1 MKVVIIGGVAGG
13 ASTAARLRRLD
24 ENVEIVM
31 FERTGYIS
39 FANCGLPYHIG
50 DVIKDRERLLLE
62 TPESLAKKFKFDIR
76 VNTEVKS
83 INRYDKQLNVKN
95 LITGEEYTES
105 YDKLVISTGAEPFIP
120 EIKGLKDTSY
130 MKLRNMEDM
139 DKIIEYVN
147 NNSPKNAVVV
157 GGGFIGLEI
166 AENLKHRKIDVIVI
180 EKADQVMAPIDYEMA
195 AFVHEELKR
204 RGVGLYLSA
213 DIEEVAELT
222 DGSNKKVIKLVTGEV
237 IETDMLIMSI
247 GVKPESKLA
256 KEINLELTDRGAI
269 VVDDTMKTSDDSI
282 YSIGDVI
289 EITNPIVN
297 EKMLIPL
304 AGPANKQGRIVA
316 ANILGKNEK
325 YNGTIGTSIV
335 KVFNLTVAATG
346 LNEKYLKSK
355 NYNYK
360 IITIVKPHHASYYP
374 GATDIIF
381 KIIFNPETGM
391 IYGAQ
396 AVGNNGVDKRIDII
410 ATAIKGKLTVFD
422 LDDIEVAYAP
432 PFNSAKDI
440 VNYAGF
446 MAKNIVYDKMEQVQ
460 WNEIEGRNLLDVR
473 TVEENELYNIPNSL
487 HIPLNELRDRIDELD
502 KNKEYVVYCKIGL
515 RGYNAQRLLKN
526 LGYNVLNLNGG
537 ITIYNVVMKEQSNKI
552 TFNSSNKS
560 NVDSGEKEEF
570 KKKVTNNEIVVL
582 DACGL
587 QCPGPIMKVKNK
599 ISEINDGEI
608 IIAKATDQGFENDI
622 KAWVRK
628 TGNVLLDVKNDS
640 GIISATIQKAH
651 VCSVPETKEIPLDSC
666 TTAKKSSMVIFSGDF
681 DKVFASLIIAN
692 GSLAMGNEVSMF
704 FTFWGLNALRKE
716 GYSTLTKKNL
726 IEKMFGFMMPK
737 GMKKL
742 QLSKMNFGGAGRK
755 MMDYVMK
762 TKNIESLDSLLDQYI
777 KNGGKIIAC
786 TMSMDVMG
794 IKKDELIDGI
804 EYGGVAMYMQEAD
817 DANHNLFI

>member
-50 DVIKDRERLLLE
+50 DVIADRDRLLLE
-62 TPESLAKKFKFDIR
+62 TPESLGKKFKFDIR
-76 VNTEVKS
+76 VSTEVLS
-83 INRYDKQLNVKN
+83 IDKNNKTLNVKN
-95 LITGEEYTES
+95 LVTREEYTES
-105 YDKLVISTGAEPFIP
+105 YDKLVISTGAEPFVP
-120 EIKGLKDTSY
+120 EIKGLTESSY

-139 DKIIEYVN
+139 DKIKDYVSKTN
-147 NNSPKNAVVV
+147 PKNVVVV

-166 AENLKHRKIDVIVI
+166 AENLRHKKMDVIVI
-180 EKADQVMAPIDYEMA
+180 EKANQVMAPIDYEMA
-195 AFVHEELKR
+195 SFVHDELKR
-204 RGVGLYLSA
+204 RGVGLYLGA
-213 DIEEVAELT
+213 DISEVIEKT
-222 DGSNKKVIKLVTGEV
+222 DGSNKKVLKLASGQE

-256 KEINLELTDRGAI
+256 KAVNLSVTDRGAI
-269 VVDDTMKTSDDSI
+269 IVDDTMKTSDDNI
-282 YSIGDVI
+282 YAIGDVV

-316 ANILGKNEK
+316 ANLLGKNEK

-335 KVFNLTVAATG
+335 KIFDLTVAATG
-346 LNEKYLKSK
+346 LNEKFLKAK

-360 IITIVKPHHASYYP
+360 TITIVKPHHASYYP

-381 KIIFNPETGM
+381 KIIFDPETGK

-446 MAKNIVYDKMEQVQ
+446 MAQNIVYDKMEQVQ
-460 WNEIEGRNLLDVR
+460 WNELEGKILLDVR
-473 TVEENELYNIPNSL
+473 TNEENELFNIPNSL
-487 HIPLNELRDRIDELD
+487 HIPLHELRDRINELD

-526 LGYNVLNLNGG
+526 MGYKVLNLNGG
-537 ITIYNVVMKEQSNKI
+537 TTIYNAAMKDQSNEINFGATKE
-552 TFNSSNKS
+552 NSGSSGNSGKQLISNE
-560 NVDSGEKEEF
+560 VL
-570 KKKVTNNEIVVL
+570 IL

-599 ISEINDGEI
+599 ISEINDGDT

-622 KAWVRK
+622 KAWVKK
-628 TGNVLLDVKNDS
+628 TGNVLLDVKNDN

-651 VCSVPETKEIPLDSC
+651 VCDLPEAKTVPSDSC
-666 TTAKKSSMVIFSGDF
+666 STVKKSTMVVFSGEF

-692 GSLAMGNEVSMF
+692 GSLAMGNDVSMF

-716 GYSTLTKKNL
+716 GYNSKTKKN
-726 IEKMFGFMMPK
+726 IMEKMFGFMMPK
-737 GMKKL
+737 GMRKL
-742 QLSKMNFGGAGRK
+742 QLSNMNFGGMGRK
-755 MMDYVMK
+755 MIDYVMK
-762 TKNIESLDSLLDQYI
+762 TKNVETLNSLLDQYI
-777 KNGGKIIAC
+777 ENGGKIIAC